1 MEDKIGDPMTQQT
14 LRESL
19 QKALIEHEQGII
31 HSFASASAN
40 IDTMVARKKA
50 TDEIMSAIKRAIPK
64 ERPMTGDKLE
74 CLCDSAVGGSFCS
87 CDFSEN
93 EGYNQAIDDFTK
105 AVE

>member
-1 MEDKIGDPMTQQT
+1 MEDKRGDPMTQQT

-64 ERPMTGDKLE
+64 KAKKPESDIWLDWDE
-74 CLCDSAVGGSFCS
+74 I
-87 CDFSEN
+87 DFLHAGRN
-93 EGYNQAIDDFTK
+93 EAIDDFTK
-105 AVE
+105 GLE